1 MWLKALKLSNGA
13 LFGALFGVLLC
24 AFAQPSHAV
33 EADKAAA
40 KCPALLNFK
49 MPRLQDDKPQDLCQ
63 YAGKVLLVVNT
74 ASYCGFTEQY
84 RGLEALHEKY
94 QKSGVMV
101 LGFPSN
107 NFGAQEPKDNKAIA
121 EFCTNTFGVKFPMFA
136 KSQVIRTASA
146 NASPFYEAVSKA
158 AKSKPEWNF
167 HKYLIGKNGQVI
179 ASFPSDVSPL
189 DARITRAIEAAL

>member
-1 MWLKALKLSNGA
+1 MHRNIVKLFASIFLVGVIQSADATDSGKASAN
-13 LFGALFGVLLC
+13 
-24 AFAQPSHAV
+24 
-33 EADKAAA
+33 
-40 KCPALLNFK
+40 CPALLNFK

-63 YAGKVLLVVNT
+63 YSGKVLLVVNT

-94 QKSGVMV
+94 KKSGVTV

-107 NFGAQEPKDNKAIA
+107 NFGDQEPNGNKAIA

-136 KSQVIRTASA
+136 KSQVIRTASS